1 MKGILILK
9 SIQYGFEAQPRRVL
23 VKPDRRSPP
32 WPQVSLGEVV
42 NAVDDRVDAAAEV
55 EPIKL

>member
-1 MKGILILK
+1 M
-9 SIQYGFEAQPRRVL
+9 
-23 VKPDRRSPP
+23 KPDRRSPP

>member
-9 SIQYGFEAQPRRVL
+9 SIQYGFEKELNRG
-23 VKPDRRSPP
+23 VKPDRGSPA